1 MVWYLKGTI
10 EYGLIFTRDHRIC
23 LHRYDDFE
31 WVGSAT
37 NRKITP
43 TCYRKWTSV
52 SLSAT
57 KDEYIAAG
65 KKARKIPQVIRN
77 MIYKNSTGE

>member
-1 MVWYLKGTI
+1 MWYLKGTI
-10 EYGLIFTRDHRIC
+10 EYGLIYARDQRIC
-23 LHRYDDFE
+23 LQRYDDFD

-43 TCYRKWTSV
+43 TCCRKQTIV

-57 KDEYIAAG
+57 KDEYIAAE
-65 KKARKIPQVIRN
+65 KKASKDSSSNEEYDPEELYR
-77 MIYKNSTGE
+77 